1 MNTQKIKTV
10 SAMAIKDINEYLR
23 PLLKEQQ
30 KEQRNE
36 DNYIFTSQYL
46 QTKETRKLN
55 RELGIGGINKK
66 K

>member
-30 KEQRNE
+30 KEQRDE

-46 QTKETRKLN
+46 QTKETRRLN
-55 RELGIGGINKK
+55 RDLGISGINKK